1 MVKTLYW
8 LARREREDLCVAEN
22 SEKSVFR
29 LSNCWYHLHNWY
41 RSETVWESS
50 VYAQLVG
57 VSGDGIQKS
66 ELSKLLV
73 KDERYKKTKECIITG
88 DVLIIDECSMLRRK
102 KFDTVE
108 FVCWY
113 IRGTEQYFG
122 GTQVILSSDS
132 NQFPPVQ
139 DHWCWETAEFYFQ
152 SNIFFNAIPH
162 CINLSVIFPQK
173 DDDPILCVNEKE

>member
-1 MVKTLYW
+1 MSKLGYTLCLGIRWSKHYIDW
-8 LARREREDLCVAEN
+8 PGESGKIFVLQKIAKSLCSGCQIVDITCTTGIAAKQY
-22 SEKSVFR
+22 EK
-29 LSNCWYHLHNWY
+29 
-41 RSETVWESS
+41 
-50 VYAQLVG
+50 AQSMHSWFG

-139 DHWCWETAEFYFQ
+139 DH
-152 SNIFFNAIPH
+152 
-162 CINLSVIFPQK
+162 
-173 DDDPILCVNEKE
+173 